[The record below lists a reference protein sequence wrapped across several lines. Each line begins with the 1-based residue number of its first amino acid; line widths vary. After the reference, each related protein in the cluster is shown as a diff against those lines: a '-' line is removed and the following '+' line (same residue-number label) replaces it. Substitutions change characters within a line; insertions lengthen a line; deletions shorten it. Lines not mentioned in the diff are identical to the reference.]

1 MKLNQPYRWLLLYV
15 TLWAIW
21 LTGIA
26 WVVVHYFMRE
36 KGKFGF
42 KTNPWEGWWLMAH
55 GGVAVLTTFLFG
67 WMWSRHVVTGWD
79 LHWRRRSGG
88 TIAGTTIFLIL
99 SGYALLYRRSGL
111 AGLDGDRPL
120 GHRHRRLGAVL
131 HPLAVEV
138 AAAQSYQI
146 SGINLWRTRLVYSM

>member
-1 MKLNQPYRWLLLYV
+1 MKIDQPYRWLLYV

-55 GGVAVLTTFLFG
+55 GGVAVLTIFLFG
-67 WMWSRHVVTGWD
+67 WMWSRHVVTGWN

-88 TIAGTTIFLIL
+88 TLAGTAIFLTL
-99 SGYALLYRRSGL
+99 SGYALYYIGDPDWLDWTAIAHWGVGIAALALFFIHFLSKSRPRRP
-111 AGLDGDRPL
+111 AK
-120 GHRHRRLGAVL
+120 
-131 HPLAVEV
+131 
-138 AAAQSYQI
+138 
-146 SGINLWRTRLVYSM
+146 